1 MTRIEREKQTV
12 RKMIDIYCH
21 HHLKQES
28 MLEEY
33 LLLADYACQ
42 RLDHC
47 QFGEQKKTC
56 KRCPVHCYAPKEREQ
71 IREVM
76 RWTGPRMLLPI
87 SAAAKGVLWTVLFGM
102 AKTCQYGGMTI
113 LGVEGYQRLKDW
125 LKRKKRQPRP

>member
-12 RKMIDIYCH
+12 RKMIGIYCR

-28 MLEEY
+28 MPEAY
-33 LLLADYACQ
+33 QLLADYACQ

-71 IREVM
+71 IRKVM
-76 RWTGPRMLLPI
+76 RWTGPRILQRYQKYLTCTNFNTLNIKLL
-87 SAAAKGVLWTVLFGM
+87 
-102 AKTCQYGGMTI
+102 C
-113 LGVEGYQRLKDW
+113 
-125 LKRKKRQPRP
+125 

>member
-12 RKMIDIYCH
+12 RKMIDIYCR

-47 QFGEQKKTC
+47 QFGE
-56 KRCPVHCYAPKEREQ
+56 
-71 IREVM
+71 
-76 RWTGPRMLLPI
+76 
-87 SAAAKGVLWTVLFGM
+87 
-102 AKTCQYGGMTI
+102 
-113 LGVEGYQRLKDW
+113 
-125 LKRKKRQPRP
+125 RKKRQPRP